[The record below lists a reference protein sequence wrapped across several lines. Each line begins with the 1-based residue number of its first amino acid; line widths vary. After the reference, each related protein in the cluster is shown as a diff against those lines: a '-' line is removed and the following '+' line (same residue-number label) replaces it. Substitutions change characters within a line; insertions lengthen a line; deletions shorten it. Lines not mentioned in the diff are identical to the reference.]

1 MDKINK
7 QILKIIEDYKRDS
20 MWFFDNYDKFKRFYR
35 NKYVVVKNEK
45 ILFSAKNI
53 RELKRKA
60 KIKNVDL
67 ATAYINKVPKKDIT
81 IIF

>member
-1 MDKINK
+1 MNKINK
-7 QILKIIEDYKRDS
+7 QLLKIIEDYKRDS
-20 MWFFDNYDKFKRFYR
+20 MWFFDNYDKFKRYYR

-60 KIKNVDL
+60 KMKNVDL
-67 ATAYINKVPKKDIT
+67 TTAYINKVPKKDIT